1 MEKVYANLIIKGKR
15 TIEEIPD
22 KIQGAVRQVLIDKG
36 YPELA
41 ESEGATK

>member
-1 MEKVYANLIIKGKR
+1 MEKVYADLIVKGKR
-15 TIEEIPD
+15 TIDEVPD
-22 KIQGAVRQVLIDKG
+22 RIRDAVRQVLIGKG